1 VSLYHH
7 NLKKN
12 QAKKLFFRLDNND
25 KFKTAEMEKRWLP
38 FVAAV
43 GSCVQNH
50 FYKRPSSRLNLL
62 KTSPSRH
69 WLWRSGYV
77 LKHGIV
83 YHIDFEFGTFLK
95 FLLRE

>member
-38 FVAAV
+38 FVVAV

-62 KTSPSRH
+62 KH
-69 WLWRSGYV
+69 CYAAIGFGGQGID
-77 LKHGIV
+77 LKL
-83 YHIDFEFGTFLK
+83 F
-95 FLLRE
+95 